1 MGTIG
6 IFFGSS
12 TGNTESAAEKIA
24 QALGAGAAT
33 VTNIA
38 STSAEEILDFDNII
52 FGVSTWGAGDL
63 QDDFEDFMSTLEE
76 MDFSGKKVAIFGLGD
91 QESYPDTFVD
101 GMGII
106 AKAVQSAGGA
116 LVGATSTDGY
126 AFDASEAADGDQF
139 VGLAL
144 DEDNQSDQTDDRI
157 GAWAASL
164 KEAFS

>member
-12 TGNTESAAEKIA
+12 TGNTESAAERIGA
-24 QALGAGAAT
+24 ALGGATVSNIAAT
-33 VTNIA
+33 
-38 STSAEEILDFDNII
+38 SADEILGFDNII

-63 QDDFEDFMSTLEE
+63 QDDFEDFMGTLEE
-76 MDFSGKKVAIFGLGD
+76 MDFSGKKVAVFGLGD

-106 AKAVQSAGGA
+106 AKAVSAAGGS
-116 LVGATSTDGY
+116 LVGATSTDGFT
-126 AFDASEAADGDQF
+126 FDSSEAADGGQF

-144 DEDNQSDQTDDRI
+144 DEDNQSDQTQDRI
-157 GAWAASL
+157 NAWVEVLKGAFA
-164 KEAFS
+164 

>member
-12 TGNTESAAEKIA
+12 TGNTESAAEAIA
-24 QALGAGAAT
+24 QAFGAGAAT

-38 STSAEEILDFDNII
+38 ATSADEILGFDNII

-63 QDDFEDFMSTLEE
+63 QDDFEDFMGTLEE
-76 MDFSGKKVAIFGLGD
+76 MDFSGKKVAVFGLGD

-106 AKAVQSAGGA
+106 ARAVKAGGGTI
-116 LVGATSTDGY
+116 VGATSTEGIT
-126 AFDASEAADGDQF
+126 FDSSEAVEGDRF

-144 DEDNQSDQTDDRI
+144 DEDNQSELSADRI
-157 GAWAASL
+157 AAWVASL
-164 KEAFS
+164 KEAFA